1 MKLTIRILIYP
12 LIVLMFV
19 ILTSSS
25 LRNDPAKDEQVKN
38 DPTSATGT
46 VTDRDGNVYKTV
58 TIGMQVWMAENLK
71 TTKFRNGKPIPYV
84 QINSTWADLNTGAY
98 CWYNNDASAG
108 KAKNGALYNWYAVSD
123 SRNIAPAGWHIPS
136 EAEWTILT
144 TFLKGKSLAGG
155 KLKETSTSHWASP
168 NSDATNSSGFTAL
181 PGGYRNKDGVFGNV
195 NIMGGWWTITEY
207 SKSVA
212 WYRYVDCNGSDI
224 YIRST
229 FKNSGFSVRCI
240 KD

>member
-25 LRNDPAKDEQVKN
+25 SENDPSKDEKASNDPASTN
-38 DPTSATGT
+38 GT
-46 VTDRDGNVYKTV
+46 VKDSDGNVYKTV

-71 TTKFRNGKPIPYV
+71 TTKFRNGKPIPCV
-84 QINSTWADLNTGAY
+84 QKNSTWADITMGAY
-98 CWYNNDASAG
+98 SWYNNDASANKG
-108 KAKNGALYNWYAVSD
+108 DYGVLYNWYAVND

-144 TFLKGKSLAGG
+144 TYLKGKGLAGG
-155 KLKETSTSHWASP
+155 KLKETLTSHWASP

-181 PGGYRNKDGVFGNV
+181 PGGYRNKDGDFRNV

-207 SKSVA
+207 TKSVA
-212 WYRYVDCNGSDI
+212 WYRYVDCNSSNI
-224 YIRST
+224 YICST